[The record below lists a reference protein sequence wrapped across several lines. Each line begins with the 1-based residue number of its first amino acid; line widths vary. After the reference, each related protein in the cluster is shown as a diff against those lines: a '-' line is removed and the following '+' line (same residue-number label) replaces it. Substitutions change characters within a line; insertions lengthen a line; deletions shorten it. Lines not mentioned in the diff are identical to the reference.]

1 MDQIGLYISEWT
13 WWSQA
18 YVAMASWPEWA
29 QELPLMDFYM
39 GVPMHVVPE
48 VDLLTKF
55 PVALVVPDGGPEFRV
70 DVVVPELLVLPVI
83 HVVP

>member
-1 MDQIGLYISEWT
+1 
-13 WWSQA
+13 
-18 YVAMASWPEWA
+18 
-29 QELPLMDFYM
+29 MDFYM

-48 VDLLTKF
+48 VDLLTIF